1 MMRDGQRPPT
11 GEMQDISGLYHRALR
26 RRRPVLLG
34 VLGLSGLINLLALTG
49 SLYMLQVYDRVLS
62 SRSMETLAGLFAI
75 VVVLY
80 GFYTLFTAL
89 RARFL
94 SRTAFG
100 LDTEL
105 AGPAFG
111 LGIETA
117 RQDVA
122 DQGAAGAVGDL
133 TILRRFVSGPGFTAL
148 LDLPFMPIFVVVL
161 FILHP
166 WLGWM
171 TIGGALLAGLIA
183 LVNRAVTR
191 RAAGDIRARDRAEAS
206 FADQS
211 RDSGEMILA
220 MGLTRAVTRRWAAL
234 RATALASTQSS
245 GDPSEVLASLSR
257 GFRMLLQSAIL
268 TLGAILVLRGE
279 ISPGMIIA
287 ASILSGRALAPVDQL
302 IGHWRNIGQGIA
314 AHRRLAATF
323 ATAQPRP
330 VGIDLP
336 DPVGQITV
344 RNLTKLGPGATGI
357 DPPRILS
364 GVSFSLRPGDG
375 LGVVGDSASGKTT
388 LARLLVGAGLPDAG
402 EVRLEGA
409 TLDQWPAERL
419 GRIVGYLPQS
429 LSFLPGTIREN
440 IARFDPDA
448 TDEAIIDAAMLTGI
462 HDMILK
468 LPRGYATRIG
478 DPDAAPIL
486 SGGQMQR
493 LGLARAV
500 YRMPPLVVLDEPNSN
515 LDIAGDAALT
525 RTIAALRKSGTTVIV
540 MAHRPSA
547 LEAVNKLMVLH
558 DGEVR
563 VFGDKAEVLAD
574 PVSRAANTDGR
585 VVAMHGASHA
595 PTPAPPQPQT
605 PGRRKPA
612 VVRQAGPRRERRPA

>member
-11 GEMQDISGLYHRALR
+11 GEMQDISELYHRALR
-26 RRRPVLLG
+26 RHRPVLLG

-94 SRTAFG
+94 SRAAFG
-100 LDTEL
+100 LDAEL

-111 LGIETA
+111 IGVEAA

-122 DQGAAGAVGDL
+122 DAGAAGATGDL
-133 TILRRFVSGPGFTAL
+133 TILRRFVSGSGFVAL
-148 LDLPFMPIFVVVL
+148 LDLPFMPIFVTVL

-166 WLGWM
+166 WLGWL
-171 TIGGALLAGLIA
+171 TIGGAILAALIA
-183 LVNRAVTR
+183 LLNRAVTR
-191 RAAGDIRARDRAEAS
+191 RAAGDIQRRDRAEAT
-206 FADQS
+206 FAAQS
-211 RDSGEMILA
+211 RDSGEMIVA

-234 RATALASTQSS
+234 RAAALASTQSS
-245 GDPSEVLASLSR
+245 GDPSEVLASISR

-302 IGHWRNIGQGIA
+302 IGHWRGIGQGIA

-323 ATAQPRP
+323 AAAEPRAP
-330 VGIDLP
+330 GIDLP
-336 DPVGQITV
+336 DPVGQVTV
-344 RNLTKLGPGATGI
+344 RNLTKLAPGATGI

-388 LARLLVGAGLPDAG
+388 LARLLVGAGLADAG

-409 TLDQWPAERL
+409 TLEQWPAERR

-468 LPRGYATRIG
+468 LPQGYATRIG
-478 DPDAAPIL
+478 DPDAPPVL

-500 YRMPPLVVLDEPNSN
+500 YGMPPLVVLDEPNSN

-585 VVAMHGASHA
+585 VVAMHA
-595 PTPAPPQPQT
+595 PTTATTPSEPQT